1 MTNIFIKSNFSLN
14 YEIVEDYINHYK
26 NIMKYDDQQYL
37 FAKEIIKE
45 SKQVYDDLVIKLKV
59 NKKCK
64 EGLINNVN
72 INCI

>member
-1 MTNIFIKSNFSLN
+1 
-14 YEIVEDYINHYK
+14 
-26 NIMKYDDQQYL
+26 MKYDDQQYL